1 MSHKSA
7 KKIRRKLRAE
17 RSENA
22 PVSVER
28 NVPKPLPQ
36 KLLMRRKDPLSLA
49 KAQRSG
55 GLEGQRVYQGGA
67 ILHPMSERAMY
78 QFAKK
83 RGLDG

>member
-7 KKIRRKLRAE
+7 KKIRQRLRDERAE
-17 RSENA
+17 SV
-22 PVSVER
+22 PVSVEK
-28 NVPKPLPQ
+28 NVPKPLPPR
-36 KLLMRRKDPLSLA
+36 LLMRRKDPLSLA

-67 ILHPMSERAMY
+67 ILHPLSDRALY

-83 RGLDG
+83 KADA